1 MADCGPQSGLGC
13 GVNPL
18 TANDVRSDEA
28 AERAGS
34 GAGHPL
40 FPPPQGAIWLYPGD
54 VMHARM
60 KPRTHR
66 FAYKVFC
73 LLIDID
79 RLAEASGKARLF
91 SVNRF
96 NLLSFRE
103 SDHGPEMRDAPEGHL
118 RRHIDHLLS
127 ATSVDARGGRVL
139 LLCYP
144 RLLGFV
150 FNPIS
155 VYYVYDVGGDLVALI
170 YEVRNT
176 FGEMH
181 TYVCP
186 VEPGQAS
193 AAGVRQ
199 ERAKLFYVSPF
210 MGQAMRY
217 HFRMLP
223 PGGRVNVRILETDAA
238 GPILAATF
246 TGARRDLTSAAIVKA
261 CAAMPFMTLKV
272 VAGIHWEAM
281 KLWFKGVEFYNRP
294 ERPEPVSYHDPQQH

>member
-1 MADCGPQSGLGC
+1 M
-13 GVNPL
+13 
-18 TANDVRSDEA
+18 TANGVRSGEA
-28 AERAGS
+28 AERPGQ
-34 GAGHPL
+34 GGGQPL
-40 FPPPQGAIWLYPGD
+40 FAPPKGAVWLYPGD

-79 RLAEASGKARLF
+79 RLAEASRNARLF
-91 SVNRF
+91 SVGRF

-103 SDHGPEMRDAPEGHL
+103 SDHGAELQDAPAGQL
-118 RRHIDHLLS
+118 RRHVDRLL
-127 ATSVDARGGRVL
+127 APTSVDARGGRVL

-155 VYYVYDVGGDLVALI
+155 VYYVYDVHEDLVALI

-186 VEPGQAS
+186 VEPGQTS
-193 AAGVRQ
+193 EAGIRQ
-199 ERAKLFYVSPF
+199 ERDKLFYVSPF
-210 MGQAMRY
+210 MAQTMRY

-223 PGGRVNVRILETDAA
+223 PGDRVNVRILETDEG

-261 CAAMPFMTLKV
+261 CVAMPFMTVKV

-281 KLWFKGVEFYNRP
+281 KLWFKGIEFYNRP
-294 ERPEPVSYHDPQQH
+294 KRPEPVSYRDPQHR